1 MSDCLTRKRFYFW
14 QMGSNFKSAAV
25 LEEQTTKVMKQ
36 WHAEVKKKRKKKQD
50 SSQSGHDEDST
61 TVGSSRGI
69 INSPDFSS
77 HRRQLPFAE
86 ITQNFP
92 GKTEI
97 VDDNQEIVED
107 QQQRVGQNEIELAS
121 NVSSSEVH
129 VEMPEVT
136 TTQT

>member
-1 MSDCLTRKRFYFW
+1 MSDCLIRKRSYFL

-25 LEEQTTKVMKQ
+25 LEEQTANVMKQ

-69 INSPDFSS
+69 MNSPDSSS
-77 HRRQLPFAE
+77 HRRQLTFAE
-86 ITQNFP
+86 LTQNFP
-92 GKTEI
+92 GKTET

-107 QQQRVGQNEIELAS
+107 HQQRVGQNEIELAS
-121 NVSSSEVH
+121 NVSSSEVYM
-129 VEMPEVT
+129 EMPEVT